1 MQLKRIGA
9 GVAAVLAIACA
20 APATAANFSI
30 PDVLSYPFVVDLVSA
45 PQANR
50 IAWVR
55 TVRGVRNVWVAD
67 GPTFTPRQVTAFTAD
82 DGEELTQLTF
92 SPDGAVLSVA
102 DILCAYGVSTAWP
115 EGASGFT
122 TAEVKCN
129 FTGTLREGE
138 AVCTATLLH
147 GGRTTQVWDA
157 RVEDAAS
164 GKLMAAFRCTQ
175 IILYPRA

>member
-1 MQLKRIGA
+1 M
-9 GVAAVLAIACA
+9 
-20 APATAANFSI
+20 PATSNTTSVERLNHANLGKLPEHI
-30 PDVLSYPFVVDLVSA
+30 GLKIVEVAEGRVVGTFQVRTDLVA
-45 PQANR
+45 HTGFLLA
-50 IAWVR
+50 
-55 TVRGVRNVWVAD
+55 
-67 GPTFTPRQVTAFTAD
+67 
-82 DGEELTQLTF
+82 
-92 SPDGAVLSVA
+92 GAVLSVA

-129 FTGTLREGE
+129 FVGTLREGE
-138 AVCTATLLH
+138 VRCTAELLH

-157 RVEDAAS
+157 RVEDAAT